1 MIHYSQQ
8 AYEDGYDFSSLTLP
22 EQIATQTLYTN
33 KEDMWKKGRLRRCA
47 NYYFDNAHWDA
58 SAAAFF
64 ESDWYFKNSGD
75 YHAIILG
82 CSKSKKAGSNDYI
95 ISLLIDEHQIRY
107 IKFTPD
113 YDSEVTETIF
123 RELNYNLENTP
134 QFFCSYISTQE
145 TFYVVGFL
153 IIIVNCLLKDKFFKT
168 KWLLTIL
175 CASCF
180 LVGINTNL
188 FCLIKVGPI
197 CDIRFII
204 NQSIFVYSF
213 VVTVIMAFAPS
224 KSILKDE
231 IK

>member
-113 YDSEVTETIF
+113 YDSEVTESIL
-123 RELNYNLENTP
+123 RELNYKLKNIPYLHKKW
-134 QFFCSYISTQE
+134 
-145 TFYVVGFL
+145 
-153 IIIVNCLLKDKFFKT
+153 VN
-168 KWLLTIL
+168 IR
-175 CASCF
+175 
-180 LVGINTNL
+180 INN
-188 FCLIKVGPI
+188 
-197 CDIRFII
+197 
-204 NQSIFVYSF
+204 
-213 VVTVIMAFAPS
+213 VVTANQRVFS
-224 KSILKDE
+224 KVESIEFISDDSVRLYVKMFGLMSE
-231 IK
+231 FIS